1 MTEDEMVGWQHP
13 FNRYEFKQTLGDSDW
28 CAAVYS
34 IAKSLTG
41 AAELLN

>member
-1 MTEDEMVGWQHP
+1 MVGWHYP

-34 IAKSLTG
+34 VAKSQTG